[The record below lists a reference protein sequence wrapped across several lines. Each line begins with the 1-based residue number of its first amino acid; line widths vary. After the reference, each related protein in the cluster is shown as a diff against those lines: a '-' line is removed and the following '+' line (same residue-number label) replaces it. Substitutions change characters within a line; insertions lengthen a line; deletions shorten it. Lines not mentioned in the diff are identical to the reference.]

1 MQVTVELVL
10 VLECGTLKLLPKEVN
25 RLVGLAAI
33 REKTVCL
40 ALRLSI

>member
-10 VLECGTLKLLPKEVN
+10 VLECDALKLLPKEVN
-25 RLVGLAAI
+25 RLVGLATI
-33 REKTVCL
+33 RGKTVYL